1 MKESSGGVGV
11 EEKGHHTIQKMT
23 CETEVPKIMWVVM
36 KDMLVHPLRTN
47 CKSGNIHCKYLLHVV
62 AV

>member
-23 CETEVPKIMWVVM
+23 CEIEVPKIMWVVM
-36 KDMLVHPLRTN
+36 KDICLY
-47 CKSGNIHCKYLLHVV
+47 IH
-62 AV
+62 

>member
-23 CETEVPKIMWVVM
+23 CETEVPKIIPGCNERHTCNI
-36 KDMLVHPLRTN
+36 LHPLT
-47 CKSGNIHCKYLLHVV
+47 KDKLQIWQYTL
-62 AV
+62 